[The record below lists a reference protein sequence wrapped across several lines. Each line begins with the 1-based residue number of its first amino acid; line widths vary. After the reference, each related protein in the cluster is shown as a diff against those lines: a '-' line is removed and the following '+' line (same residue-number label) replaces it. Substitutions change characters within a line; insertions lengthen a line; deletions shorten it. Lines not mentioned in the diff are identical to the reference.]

1 MSNLIELIKL
11 AAAGGELCQ
20 VTQDLKA
27 ENARLKINLDLAQ
40 TDAITYKRCYDAAT
54 ENSRYWFGKCHELGA
69 KIAQANKERQQLNE
83 QRNYKERKR
92 KLRKKMRKRKFRP
105 YEPELNIAQ
114 RYWKWC
120 YYCPNVLLRVEL
132 DAWKAARTKW
142 KDEHRVKTP

>member
-11 AAAGGELCQ
+11 AAAVGELCQ

-27 ENARLKINLDLAQ
+27 ENARLKVSLDLAQ
-40 TDAITYKRCYDAAT
+40 TDARTYKQCYEFTAGNA
-54 ENSRYWFGKCHELGA
+54 SYWKRKYDELED
-69 KIAQANKERQQLNE
+69 KIARADRERQRLNE

-92 KLRKKMRKRKFRP
+92 KLRKKMRKRKFKP

-120 YYCPNVLLRVEL
+120 YYCPNVLLRAEL
-132 DAWKAARTKW
+132 DAWKEA
-142 KDEHRVKTP
+142 HRVKTP